1 MERPYI
7 FQKDSYK
14 KVIDF
19 IQLIKNFPNIMFKS
33 LTIKNFRC
41 FEEITI
47 DNIERVSLIAGINN
61 VGKTALLE
69 AISLLNSLNSID
81 IPFQLNL
88 DRGVIKQENY
98 DVQEVCE
105 WLFYQ
110 KQVGK
115 AIKIKTIDEND
126 EERELS
132 LSLDKGLNPG
142 FSITS
147 SKNDIKNI
155 KYFKLEFQKAGQK
168 LLGFTTFLT
177 PDKEEGKRIAVQ
189 LDQQQEI
196 KEIDFFSP
204 SVFLSSRLRVS
215 PTVDAEIFSKF
226 EAKNQQD
233 EILEILKIIEPRLKR
248 LAVLVT
254 GGIPMIHGD
263 IGGDYLIPVSLM
275 GEGMGRLLSIILS
288 IMNFQGGIVLIDE
301 IENGIH
307 YSVMEKVWQS
317 IDVATRKFN
326 TQLFATTHSYECI
339 RAAHQ
344 AFSKSELYDFRYLRL
359 EREKETNHIKSLV
372 YDKDNIETSLELNWE
387 MR

>member
-1 MERPYI
+1 
-7 FQKDSYK
+7 
-14 KVIDF
+14 
-19 IQLIKNFPNIMFKS
+19 MFKS

-47 DNIERVSLIAGINN
+47 DNIERVNVIGGINN
-61 VGKTALLE
+61 VGKTTLLE
-69 AISLLNSLNSID
+69 GIYLLNCLNSID
-81 IPFQLNL
+81 IPFKLNL
-88 DRGVIKQENY
+88 DRGVIKQENS
-98 DVQEVCE
+98 DVEKVCE

-115 AIKIKTIDEND
+115 AIQIKIIDEND
-126 EERELS
+126 EERELK
-132 LSLDKGLNPG
+132 LSLEKGLNEM

-147 SKNDIKNI
+147 SKNDLKNI

-168 LLGFTTFLT
+168 LLGFTTFLK
-177 PDKEEGKRIAVQ
+177 PDKEDGRMIQVQ
-189 LDQQQEI
+189 PDQEI
-196 KEIDFFSP
+196 KEIEIFPP
-204 SVFLSSRLRVS
+204 SIFISSRLRVS
-215 PTVDAEIFSKF
+215 ATEDAEIFSKF
-226 EAKNQQD
+226 EAKNQQNK
-233 EILEILKIIEPRLKR
+233 IVEILKIIEPRLKR

-254 GGIPMIHGD
+254 GGMPIIHGD

-339 RAAHQ
+339 GAAHQ
-344 AFSKSELYDFRYLRL
+344 AFSNSESYNFRYLRL
-359 EREKETNHIKSLV
+359 EREKETNSIKSLV